1 MKMFLVV
8 AWFFSSA
15 SETKPDYYNQ
25 KVNGGVVLRVAEQ
38 RKTPDSL
45 NSGNLKKYLKVGL

>member
-8 AWFFSSA
+8 AWFFFSA
-15 SETKPDYYNQ
+15 SEAKPDYYNQ